1 LNLKIFISSLPAYWL
16 FFEGLKLA
24 LLKSKNPIWIG
35 LYSTPKAL
43 ALIGL
48 FFLSWISFRFLA
60 PRVRGWIDYIPTQ
73 VNFDTIAPIKIFI
86 IVSILSRLFLI
97 SSPCQIGEDVVPQVL
112 SAMQWM
118 DGKSVFPNSLNSPEP
133 TDLSINRSSWNIRP
147 PGASWILVPGLFL
160 GLSVGNSILIAL
172 YALGLVSGIGW
183 LKLAQGF
190 SLPKSIQQ
198 FLAVFIALFITLK
211 STHFYSATVLTAA
224 TFPWLLIWSLF
235 ISQKW
240 SELRYKDKVCF
251 SSLLFFLVLGGHAFF
266 KLSCLVTVS
275 AIAAL
280 PFIFHILKN
289 RRINSILLFRG
300 ITGIILFLA
309 PYFILSKINQ
319 IQTGIGSNEL
329 YAQQNY
335 NLQHELWGKNFT
347 ESTHGPMLATSLFSA
362 VGYASPVQ
370 GLIHNF
376 RDFLLNFK
384 NYTELLDHY
393 DINSRILGCCIA
405 SIPLSIVIF
414 SALRKLRKYLE
425 YENLILYFSLF
436 TIPFLGFGIISYL
449 HGFNYLIYSGYT
461 SEYSL
466 IFILFA
472 LSFSVISKK
481 SKTSPKLC
489 KTLVA
494 LFIALP
500 FTQQINLFTKDFIR
514 SLNPQDPSP
523 YEEKQNLGESNLSQS
538 FKLITKDSKSPK
550 DICFFLCTGNHD
562 DNILRVPMP
571 SLSIHYVKNN
581 LEKHFPK
588 LSSKIALSVYCI
600 MDTSLMVD
608 PNFMKSLK
616 SKFSKSATYTKIDNF
631 TLKVELPAQST

>member
-1 LNLKIFISSLPAYWL
+1 MNLKIFFASLPGYWL
-16 FFEGLKLA
+16 FFEAIKLA

-48 FFLSWISFRFLA
+48 FFLSWVSFRFLA
-60 PRVRGWIDYIPTQ
+60 PRIKMWIDYTPKQ

-97 SSPCQIGEDVVPQVL
+97 SSPCQIGEDLVPQVL

-118 DGKSVFPNSLNSPEP
+118 EGKSASPNSLTSPDP
-133 TDLSINRSSWNIRP
+133 TDLSINRTNWNIRP
-147 PGASWILVPGLFL
+147 PGASWIPLPGLFV

-172 YALGLVSGIGW
+172 FALGIVSGIGW

-211 STHFYSATVLTAA
+211 STYFYSATVLTAT

-235 ISQKW
+235 ISRKW
-240 SELRYKDKVCF
+240 AEQRYKDKICF
-251 SSLLFFLVLGGHAFF
+251 SILLFYLVLGGHAFF

-275 AIAAL
+275 AIASL
-280 PFIFHILKN
+280 PFICHILKN
-289 RRINSILLFRG
+289 RRINSIILIRG

-309 PYFILSKINQ
+309 SYFILSKINQ
-319 IQTGIGSNEL
+319 IQTGISSNEL
-329 YAQQNY
+329 YAHQDF

-347 ESTHGPMLATSLFSA
+347 ESTRGSMLATSLVGA
-362 VGYASPVQ
+362 VGYASPAQ

-376 RDFLLNFK
+376 RDFLLHSK

-393 DINSRILGCCIA
+393 DINHRILGCCIA

-414 SALRKLRKYLE
+414 SALRKLRENLE
-425 YENLILYFSLF
+425 YESLLLYFSLF

-449 HGFNYLIYSGYT
+449 HGFNYVIYSGYT

-466 IFILFA
+466 LFILFA
-472 LSFSVISKK
+472 LSFSVIPKK

-500 FTQQINLFTKDFIR
+500 FTQQINLLTKDFII

-538 FKLITKDSKSPK
+538 FKLITEDSKSAK
-550 DICFFLCTGNHD
+550 DICLFLCTGNHD

-588 LSSKIALSVYCI
+588 LSSKIPLSVYCI
-600 MDTSLMVD
+600 MDKSLLVD

-616 SKFSKSATYTKIDNF
+616 SKFSQSAIYTKIDNF